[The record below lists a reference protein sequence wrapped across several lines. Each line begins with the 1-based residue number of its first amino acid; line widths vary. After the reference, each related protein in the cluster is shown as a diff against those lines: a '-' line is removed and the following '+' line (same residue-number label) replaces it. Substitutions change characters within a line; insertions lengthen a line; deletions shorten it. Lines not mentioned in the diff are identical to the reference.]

1 MRFGS
6 SAFFKNI
13 IFTTFILVASA
24 VNRQGA
30 LMAQGF
36 MGFHSDNY
44 SGVHSLQWN
53 PALLVD
59 NRLAFQ
65 INLSSSHFT
74 VTNNYIGIN
83 TPSFLGDIEG
93 AVNNSN
99 FVDDFL
105 VERLNGKEK
114 NGLVRANY
122 T

>member
-24 VNRQGA
+24 SNRQGA

-53 PALLVD
+53 PVLLVD

-65 INLSSSHFT
+65 MNLSSSHFT

-83 TPSFLGDIEG
+83 APSFLLNPTYLYFCSAFI
-93 AVNNSN
+93 
-99 FVDDFL
+99 
-105 VERLNGKEK
+105 RLYLNLLKFC
-114 NGLVRANY
+114 LIFRIILAIPY
-122 T
+122 